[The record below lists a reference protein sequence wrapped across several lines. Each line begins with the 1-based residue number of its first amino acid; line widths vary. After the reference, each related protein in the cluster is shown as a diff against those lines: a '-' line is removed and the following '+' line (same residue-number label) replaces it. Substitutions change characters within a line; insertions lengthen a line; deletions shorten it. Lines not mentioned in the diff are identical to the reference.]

1 MVNNWIE
8 ADNALLRIGRIERD
22 IKAEELLFNDSIEQI
37 KKTAEEIISPLQAD
51 RKALEAELKAFV
63 TRNAKDLGEARSK
76 KLNFGTI
83 GFKNFRTE
91 ISWTKGQTQD
101 GVVALLIKAG
111 YDQCVQTKQKVLKD
125 VVKSLQLAEA
135 KLAKLGMVLKQK
147 KNQFFYQ
154 IDQEKIEEKPA

>member
-76 KLNFGTI
+76 TLNFGTI

-154 IDQEKIEEKPA
+154 VDEEKIKEKPA